1 MIADIYGKISRFG
14 TNLSETLEDKL
25 TGDLFGAFRYISADR
40 LLCPFLRKAYWINP
54 KKRRKETL
62 QLNFTGEP
70 ELIFWPKYPNAEP
83 DIEILFGKEIRM
95 FVEVKYKSGLSS
107 DDKGSVPIYV

>member
-70 ELIFWPKYPNAEP
+70 ELIFGLNTPTQSQILKYYLA
-83 DIEILFGKEIRM
+83 K
-95 FVEVKYKSGLSS
+95 K
-107 DDKGSVPIYV
+107 